1 MNLRDALRTRCD
13 QWTAN
18 MRRPLTDA
26 QLDAALAR
34 SISTAL
40 QSFIT
45 PDTVIDDAGIRVISD
60 ALTDDLE
67 ARADDHRGA
76 PFWIVHDSSGV
87 TESDVTHG
95 VSFVIA
101 RILIAAETRL
111 LDADAH
117 RFPKLSGLRATP
129 DPDVQGWLDECVRLG
144 TIPASALTRHPELL
158 SMVEPDRFRLMTL
171 ADPTTDRGWSADD
184 LARFA
189 RGFVRKPEFVDA
201 LVRVTV
207 EGVQSAPWV
216 VAVETIKDVREA
228 ADGLPWGAAQS

>member
-1 MNLRDALRTRCD
+1 
-13 QWTAN
+13 

-67 ARADDHRGA
+67 ARGDEHKSA

-87 TESDVTHG
+87 TESDVTRG
-95 VSFVIA
+95 VAFVIV

-117 RFPKLSGLRATP
+117 RFPKLSGLRGTA
-129 DPDVQGWLDECVRLG
+129 DPDVQGWLDECIKHG

-158 SMVEPDRFRLMTL
+158 SMTEPDHHVLLTL
-171 ADPTTDRGWSADD
+171 ADPTTDRGWSVAD
-184 LARFA
+184 LTQFA
-189 RGFVRKPEFVDA
+189 RGFVRRPEFVDA

-207 EGVQSAPWV
+207 EGVQSAPWN
-216 VAVETIKDVREA
+216 VAVETIREVREA